1 MPYMLCQFFL
11 LLLTAE
17 YAYPFTNLALSAK
30 RSECLPASSTK
41 ALTEIEVV
49 KTMPDPL
56 PKYLKNN
63 YYLLRHGQSTAN
75 VAGIISSSRNLAY
88 SKKHGLTPLGYQQGI
103 EASGK
108 LIELLKQSDKQ
119 KVLFVSSPFARA
131 LETAEACLEGLSVKK
146 EDLSEF
152 EIDTD
157 IKVNDDLMERYF
169 GKLDGEALYTYSY
182 VWPVDKFNVT
192 HTAFDVES
200 VAAVSTRL
208 RKVIMQMEEDFEL
221 CNVVLVSHADV
232 LQICQL
238 YGAGAENVGIFSS
251 FRFGNGE
258 VRKMERTIESLPP
271 PNPLEPPFRG
281 TITEMPKKEKA
292 SS

>member
-1 MPYMLCQFFL
+1 MIPHRSKDLPTFW
-11 LLLTAE
+11 
-17 YAYPFTNLALSAK
+17 LSK
-30 RSECLPASSTK
+30 KVLP
-41 ALTEIEVV
+41 EIKIV
-49 KTMPDPL
+49 KSMPDPL
-56 PKYLKNN
+56 PKHLKNN

-75 VAGIISSSRNLAY
+75 VAGVISSSRNLAY

-103 EASGK
+103 ESSAE
-108 LIELLKQSDKQ
+108 LVELLEQSDKQ
-119 KVLFVSSPFARA
+119 RVVFVSSPFARA
-131 LETAEACLEGLSVKK
+131 FQTAEACLEGLSKK
-146 EDLSEF
+146 REDLVNF
-152 EIDTD
+152 EIDSD
-157 IKVNDDLMERYF
+157 IKIKDDLMERYF

-208 RKVIMQMEEDFEL
+208 KEVIMELEDDFEE
-221 CNVVLVSHADV
+221 CNIVLVSHADV

-258 VRKMERTIESLPP
+258 VRKMERTVDSLPP
-271 PNPLEPPFRG
+271 PKPLERPFRG
-281 TITEMPKKEKA
+281 TVTE
-292 SS
+292 SR

>member
-1 MPYMLCQFFL
+1 MR
-11 LLLTAE
+11 E
-17 YAYPFTNLALSAK
+17 Y
-30 RSECLPASSTK
+30 RSKDLPCFWSSTK
-41 ALTEIEVV
+41 ILPEIKIVES
-49 KTMPDPL
+49 MPDSL
-56 PKYLKNN
+56 PIDLKNN

-103 EASGK
+103 ESAAK
-108 LIELLKQSDKQ
+108 LVELLEQSDKLR
-119 KVLFVSSPFARA
+119 VIFVSSPFARA
-131 LETAEACLEGLSVKK
+131 FQTAEACLEGLSTK
-146 EDLSEF
+146 EEGLVDF
-152 EIDTD
+152 EIDSD
-157 IKVNDDLMERYF
+157 IKIKDDLMERYF

-208 RKVIMQMEEDFEL
+208 QGVIMELEDDFEE

-251 FRFGNGE
+251 YRFGNGE
-258 VRKMERTIESLPP
+258 VRKMERTVDSLPP
-271 PNPLEPPFRG
+271 PKPLEPPFRG
-281 TITEMPKKEKA
+281 TITKMPDEDV
-292 SS
+292 SSS